1 MNDFNKVN
9 SMQLYN
15 LWKNL
20 TVGLVTVI
28 AMMTFSKLL
37 PFLFLTCDSHYRCG
51 ISLCLS
57 FWDKDVV
64 GVIMYDHPLRNDV

>member
-1 MNDFNKVN
+1 MEDLGKVN

-20 TVGLVTVI
+20 TVGLITVI

-37 PFLFLTCDSHYRCG
+37 PFFCRRLFLCCARPFFMFIFLIRGWFIIRHV
-51 ISLCLS
+51 L
-57 FWDKDVV
+57 
-64 GVIMYDHPLRNDV
+64 

>member
-20 TVGLVTVI
+20 IVGLVTVI

-37 PFLFLTCDSHYRCG
+37 PFYFSPVIAIIGAAFLYVY
-51 ISLCLS
+51 L